1 MIADLTKCPHC
12 DVDLNVELDKKHMT
26 CNACGRSI
34 VVREEKKSEK
44 EDLIRIWMKLG
55 LSASKAR
62 NQQDAYEYFSK
73 VVEMDPDN
81 WMAIFLKG
89 RSAAAQSTIANP
101 KINLLLQA
109 IDEADQIIKNQK
121 LNEKELIEARNL
133 FATTFTHLID
143 ALSILHSKRFERV
156 GTLFLDLHW
165 NLMWETR
172 LWHENAI
179 EYYQFAIGL
188 IENFQDEKSTANRV
202 ALKKKIASQCISIC
216 DFQLYYRDYER
227 KHPESFGYR
236 VTEKQL
242 YIDLY
247 DQMITDIRVYEP
259 NFGMLENYYIDRLDP
274 PPANFA
280 SGYLESRTKVL
291 KKLEKHIDQHR
302 NEQAAKLREQPLL
315 SEESYEERSFVI
327 RKNIHEKI
335 KVSKIDYSVFQ
346 DA

>member
-1 MIADLTKCPHC
+1 MISDLSKCPHC
-12 DVDLNVELDKKHMT
+12 GADLNDELEKKHTT
-26 CNACGRSI
+26 CKICGGSI
-34 VVREEKKSEK
+34 FVREQKRSEK

-62 NQQDAYEYFSK
+62 NQQNAYEYFSK
-73 VVEMDPDN
+73 VVENDPRN

-101 KINLLLQA
+101 KINQLIEA
-109 IDEADQIIKNQK
+109 IDEADQIIKNHE
-121 LNEKELIEARNL
+121 LTEKELIEARNL
-133 FATTFTHLID
+133 FAATLTHLID
-143 ALSILHSKRFERV
+143 AFSILHSKRLGRV
-156 GTLFLDLHW
+156 DTLFLDLHW

-202 ALKKKIASQCISIC
+202 ALKKKIALHCISIC

-227 KHPESFGYR
+227 KHHESFGYR
-236 VTEKQL
+236 ASEKQL
-242 YIDLY
+242 YIELY
-247 DQMITDIRVYEP
+247 DQMITDIRVHEP
-259 NFGMLENYYIDRLDP
+259 DFGMNENYYIDRLDP
-274 PPANFA
+274 PSANFA

-302 NEQAAKLREQPLL
+302 NEQADKLREQPLIN
-315 SEESYEERSFVI
+315 EEFDEERTFLI

-346 DA
+346 NA